1 MSRRPRR
8 ARTTRSCSICTKART
23 RSTGR
28 GALDSPPDEIES
40 RHVVSS
46 RVDAVSILGRF
57 AAASLPSKALRAPAA
72 CRAGVVTMRSCR
84 AGLGHSLP
92 RTRKRCTDQQLEI
105 RPVDPRECL
114 LDIARSLGFPLEL
127 LIRTA
132 LACSRQGVT
141 LHALQQRTM
150 TRCLR
155 RGRPR
160 EREAPRSHVLRG
172 AESLEPASNRRAQAR
187 VSQKPAGR
195 RCSRLRSFEVLRARP
210 RLVDRFIGDTPYQIE
225 RARALET
232 AAGRGWL
239 SERRIR
245 VALACSRHGVT

>member
-114 LDIARSLGFPLEL
+114 LDIARSLGFPEAEAGQRLLRLRHDDDALEL
-127 LIRTA
+127 RTPHRGRRSCDA
-132 LACSRQGVT
+132 RLKSRCTERLACIR
-141 LHALQQRTM
+141 RID
-150 TRCLR
+150 RRRDRER
-155 RGRPR
+155 RGR
-160 EREAPRSHVLRG
+160 
-172 AESLEPASNRRAQAR
+172 RR
-187 VSQKPAGR
+187 GR
-195 RCSRLRSFEVLRARP
+195 R
-210 RLVDRFIGDTPYQIE
+210 
-225 RARALET
+225 
-232 AAGRGWL
+232 
-239 SERRIR
+239 RR
-245 VALACSRHGVT
+245 